1 MRFTLAFAVHLKNS
15 HNYFIKALQF
25 MEFFSEEIRITIQ
38 IILIDLVLSA
48 DNAVIIGMAASQ
60 FDPAIRKKVLIIGT
74 GFAVVFRI
82 IFSAMTAYL
91 MQFQGIRTV
100 GGILLLWVAYK
111 LYADILKKKE
121 EAKDLSKYQ
130 VKETEKSNF
139 RKALTT
145 IIVAD
150 ITLSLDN
157 VIAVAGAAK
166 TNYSLLVFGL
176 ALAIILMVTLANA
189 ISVYLKKHKW
199 IGWLGVLSVLWV
211 AADLIWDDIQL
222 LL

>member
-1 MRFTLAFAVHLKNS
+1 MT
-15 HNYFIKALQF
+15 
-25 MEFFSEEIRITIQ
+25 EFFSEEIRITIQ

-74 GFAVVFRI
+74 AFAVVFRI

-91 MQFQGIRTV
+91 MQFQGIRTI
-100 GGILLLWVAYK
+100 GGILLFWVAYK
-111 LYADILKKKE
+111 LYVDILKKKE
-121 EAKDLSKYQ
+121 EVKDISKYQ
-130 VKETEKSNF
+130 VTESERSNF
-139 RKALTT
+139 RKAVTT
-145 IIVAD
+145 VIVAD

-157 VIAVAGAAK
+157 VIAVAGAAG
-166 TNYSLLVFGL
+166 TNYGLLVFGL

-189 ISVYLKKHKW
+189 ISIYLKKHKW
-199 IGWLGVLSVLWV
+199 IGWLGLLSVLWV
-211 AADLIWDDIQL
+211 AGDLIWDDIKL

>member
-1 MRFTLAFAVHLKNS
+1 
-15 HNYFIKALQF
+15 

>member
-1 MRFTLAFAVHLKNS
+1 MD
-15 HNYFIKALQF
+15 
-25 MEFFSEEIRITIQ
+25 FFSEEIRITIQ

-82 IFSAMTAYL
+82 MFSALTAYL

-100 GGILLLWVAYK
+100 GGVLLLWVSYK
-111 LYADILKKKE
+111 LYVDILKKKE
-121 EAKDLSKYQ
+121 ETKDLNKYQ
-130 VKETEKSNF
+130 VAESEKSNF
-139 RKALTT
+139 RKAVTT
-145 IIVAD
+145 VIIAD

-157 VIAVAGAAK
+157 VIAVAGAAG
-166 TNYSLLVFGL
+166 TNYGLLVFGL

-189 ISVYLKKHKW
+189 ISIYLKKHKW
-199 IGWLGVLSVLWV
+199 IGWLGLLSVLWV
-211 AADLIWDDIQL
+211 AGDLIWDDIKL

>member
-1 MRFTLAFAVHLKNS
+1 MD
-15 HNYFIKALQF
+15 
-25 MEFFSEEIRITIQ
+25 FFSEEIRITIQ

-74 GFAVVFRI
+74 GFAVLFRI

-91 MQFQGIRTV
+91 MQFQGIRTI
-100 GGILLLWVAYK
+100 GGILLLWVSYK
-111 LYADILKKKE
+111 LYVDILKKKE
-121 EAKDLSKYQ
+121 ETKDISKYQ
-130 VKETEKSNF
+130 IKESEKSNF
-139 RKALTT
+139 RKAVMTV
-145 IIVAD
+145 IVAD

-157 VIAVAGAAK
+157 VIAVAGAAG
-166 TNYSLLVFGL
+166 TNYGLLVFGL

-189 ISVYLKKHKW
+189 ISIYIKKYKW
-199 IGWLGVLSVLWV
+199 IGWLGLLSILWV
-211 AADLIWDDIQL
+211 AGDLIWDDIKL

>member
-1 MRFTLAFAVHLKNS
+1 MD
-15 HNYFIKALQF
+15 
-25 MEFFSEEIRITIQ
+25 FFSEEIRITIQ

-91 MQFQGIRTV
+91 MQFQGIRTI
-100 GGILLLWVAYK
+100 GGILLLWVSYK
-111 LYADILKKKE
+111 LYVDILKKKE
-121 EAKDLSKYQ
+121 ETKDISKYQ
-130 VKETEKSNF
+130 VKESEKSNF
-139 RKALTT
+139 RKAVMTV
-145 IIVAD
+145 IVAD

-157 VIAVAGAAK
+157 VIAVAGAAG
-166 TNYSLLVFGL
+166 TNYGLLVFGL
-176 ALAIILMVTLANA
+176 ALAIVLMVTLANA
-189 ISVYLKKHKW
+189 ISVYIKKYRW
-199 IGWLGVLSVLWV
+199 IGWLGLLSILWV
-211 AADLIWDDIQL
+211 AADLIWDDIKL

>member
-1 MRFTLAFAVHLKNS
+1 
-15 HNYFIKALQF
+15 

-74 GFAVVFRI
+74 GLAVVFRI
-82 IFSAMTAYL
+82 LFSAMTAYL

-100 GGILLLWVAYK
+100 GGILLFWVAYK
-111 LYADILKKKE
+111 LYVDILKDKKDE
-121 EAKDLSKYQ
+121 TKDLSKYQ
-130 VKETEKSNF
+130 VQEAEKSNF
-139 RKALTT
+139 RKALMTV
-145 IIVAD
+145 IVAD

-166 TNYSLLVFGL
+166 TNYTLLVFGL

-199 IGWLGVLSVLWV
+199 IGWLGFLSVLWV

>member
-1 MRFTLAFAVHLKNS
+1 
-15 HNYFIKALQF
+15 

-74 GFAVVFRI
+74 GAAVVFRI

-100 GGILLLWVAYK
+100 GGILLLWVSYK
-111 LYADILKKKE
+111 LYVDILKKKE
-121 EAKDLSKYQ
+121 ETKDISKYQ
-130 VKETEKSNF
+130 VKESERSNF
-139 RKALTT
+139 RKAVMTV
-145 IIVAD
+145 IIAD

-157 VIAVAGAAK
+157 VIAVAGAAG
-166 TNYSLLVFGL
+166 TNYLLLVFGL
-176 ALAIILMVTLANA
+176 ALAIVLMVTLANA
-189 ISVYLKKHKW
+189 ISVYIKKYKW
-199 IGWLGVLSVLWV
+199 IGWLGLLSILWV
-211 AADLIWDDIQL
+211 AADLIWDDIKL
-222 LL
+222 LI

>member
-1 MRFTLAFAVHLKNS
+1 
-15 HNYFIKALQF
+15 

-74 GFAVVFRI
+74 GAAVVFRI
-82 IFSAMTAYL
+82 LFSAMTAYL

-111 LYADILKKKE
+111 LYVDILKKKE
-121 EAKDLSKYQ
+121 ETKDLSKYQ

-145 IIVAD
+145 IIIAD

>member
-1 MRFTLAFAVHLKNS
+1 MD
-15 HNYFIKALQF
+15 
-25 MEFFSEEIRITIQ
+25 FFSEEIRITIQ

-82 IFSAMTAYL
+82 IFSALTAYL

-100 GGILLLWVAYK
+100 GGILLLWVSYK
-111 LYADILKKKE
+111 LYVDILKKKE
-121 EAKDLSKYQ
+121 ETKDLNKYQ
-130 VKETEKSNF
+130 VAESEKSNF
-139 RKALTT
+139 RKAVMTV
-145 IIVAD
+145 IVAD

-157 VIAVAGAAK
+157 VIAVAGAAG
-166 TNYSLLVFGL
+166 TNYGLLVFGL

-189 ISVYLKKHKW
+189 ISIYIKKYKW
-199 IGWLGVLSVLWV
+199 IGWLGLLSILWV
-211 AADLIWDDIQL
+211 AGDLIWDDIKL

>member
-1 MRFTLAFAVHLKNS
+1 LT
-15 HNYFIKALQF
+15 
-25 MEFFSEEIRITIQ
+25 EFFSEEIRITIQ

-82 IFSAMTAYL
+82 IFSALTAYL

-100 GGILLLWVAYK
+100 GGILLLWVSYK
-111 LYADILKKKE
+111 LYVDILKKKE
-121 EAKDLSKYQ
+121 ETKDLSKYQ
-130 VKETEKSNF
+130 VAESEKSNF
-139 RKALTT
+139 RKAVMTV
-145 IIVAD
+145 IVAD

-157 VIAVAGAAK
+157 VIAVAGAAG
-166 TNYSLLVFGL
+166 TNYGLLVFGL
-176 ALAIILMVTLANA
+176 ALAIVLMVTLANA
-189 ISVYLKKHKW
+189 ISVYIKKYKW
-199 IGWLGVLSVLWV
+199 IGLLSILWV
-211 AADLIWDDIQL
+211 AADLIWDDIKL

>member
-1 MRFTLAFAVHLKNS
+1 MD
-15 HNYFIKALQF
+15 
-25 MEFFSEEIRITIQ
+25 FFSEEIRITIQ

-74 GFAVVFRI
+74 AFAVVFRI

-91 MQFQGIRTV
+91 MQFQGIRTI
-100 GGILLLWVAYK
+100 GGILLFWVAYK
-111 LYADILKKKE
+111 LYVDILKKKDE
-121 EAKDLSKYQ
+121 TKDLSKYQ
-130 VKETEKSNF
+130 VDVSERSNF
-139 RKALTT
+139 RKAVMTV
-145 IIVAD
+145 IIAD

-157 VIAVAGAAK
+157 VIAVAGAAG
-166 TNYSLLVFGL
+166 TNYGLLVFGL

-189 ISVYLKKHKW
+189 ISVYIKKYKW
-199 IGWLGVLSVLWV
+199 IGWLGLLSILWV
-211 AADLIWDDIQL
+211 AADLIWDDIKL

>member
-1 MRFTLAFAVHLKNS
+1 
-15 HNYFIKALQF
+15 

-74 GFAVVFRI
+74 GAAVVFRI
-82 IFSAMTAYL
+82 LFSAMTAYL

-111 LYADILKKKE
+111 LYVDILKKKE
-121 EAKDLSKYQ
+121 ETKDLSKYQ
-130 VKETEKSNF
+130 IKEDEKSNF

-145 IIVAD
+145 VIVAD

-166 TNYSLLVFGL
+166 TNYTLLIFGL

-189 ISVYLKKHKW
+189 ISVYIKKHKW
-199 IGWLGVLSVLWV
+199 IGWLGFLSVLWV

>member
-1 MRFTLAFAVHLKNS
+1 MD
-15 HNYFIKALQF
+15 
-25 MEFFSEEIRITIQ
+25 FFSEEIRITIQ

-74 GFAVVFRI
+74 GFAVLFRI

-91 MQFQGIRTV
+91 MQFQGIRTI
-100 GGILLLWVAYK
+100 GGILLLWVSYK
-111 LYADILKKKE
+111 LYVDILKKKE
-121 EAKDLSKYQ
+121 ETKDISKYQ
-130 VKETEKSNF
+130 IKESEKSNF
-139 RKALTT
+139 RKAVMTV
-145 IIVAD
+145 IVAD

-157 VIAVAGAAK
+157 VIAVAGAAG
-166 TNYSLLVFGL
+166 TNYGLLIFGL

-189 ISVYLKKHKW
+189 ISVYIKKYKW
-199 IGWLGVLSVLWV
+199 IGWLGLLSILWV
-211 AADLIWDDIQL
+211 AGDLIWDDIKL

>member
-1 MRFTLAFAVHLKNS
+1 MD
-15 HNYFIKALQF
+15 
-25 MEFFSEEIRITIQ
+25 FFSEEIRITIQ

-100 GGILLLWVAYK
+100 GGILLLWVSYK
-111 LYADILKKKE
+111 LYVDILKKKE
-121 EAKDLSKYQ
+121 ETKDISKYQ
-130 VKETEKSNF
+130 VAESEKSNF
-139 RKALTT
+139 RKAVMTV
-145 IIVAD
+145 IVAD

-157 VIAVAGAAK
+157 VIAVAGAAG
-166 TNYSLLVFGL
+166 TNYGLLVFGL
-176 ALAIILMVTLANA
+176 ALAIVLMVTLANA
-189 ISVYLKKHKW
+189 ISVYIKKYKW
-199 IGWLGVLSVLWV
+199 IGWLGLLSILWV
-211 AADLIWDDIQL
+211 AADLIWDDIKL

>member
-1 MRFTLAFAVHLKNS
+1 
-15 HNYFIKALQF
+15 

-82 IFSAMTAYL
+82 LFSAMTAYL

-100 GGILLLWVAYK
+100 GGILLLWVSYK
-111 LYADILKKKE
+111 LYVDILKKKE
-121 EAKDLSKYQ
+121 ETKDISKYQ
-130 VKETEKSNF
+130 VKESEKSNF
-139 RKALTT
+139 RKAVMTV
-145 IIVAD
+145 IVAD
-150 ITLSLDN
+150 VTLSLDN
-157 VIAVAGAAK
+157 VIAVAGAAG
-166 TNYSLLVFGL
+166 TNYALLVFGL
-176 ALAIILMVTLANA
+176 GLAIILMVTLASA
-189 ISVYLKKHKW
+189 ISVYIKKYKW
-199 IGWLGVLSVLWV
+199 IGWLGLLSILWV
-211 AADLIWDDIQL
+211 AADLIWDDIKL

>member
-1 MRFTLAFAVHLKNS
+1 MT
-15 HNYFIKALQF
+15 
-25 MEFFSEEIRITIQ
+25 EFFSEEIRITIQ

-82 IFSAMTAYL
+82 LFSAMTAYL
-91 MQFQGIRTV
+91 MQFQGIRTI
-100 GGILLLWVAYK
+100 GGLLLFWVAYK
-111 LYADILKKKE
+111 LYVDILKKKE
-121 EAKDLSKYQ
+121 ETKDLSKYQ
-130 VKETEKSNF
+130 VDVSERSNF
-139 RKALTT
+139 RKAVMTV
-145 IIVAD
+145 IIAD

-157 VIAVAGAAK
+157 VIAVAGAAG
-166 TNYSLLVFGL
+166 TNYGLLVFGL

-189 ISVYLKKHKW
+189 ISIYLKKHKW
-199 IGWLGVLSVLWV
+199 IGWLGLLSVLWV
-211 AADLIWDDIQL
+211 AGDLIWDDIKL